1 MRRGFLKPNPSQ
13 LNGNTHRASR
23 SSQADKSSMITTQA
37 VDKTLLKSAP
47 LATIPV
53 PHGPVI
59 PANDYVDSKTLMDW
73 HTDEANAGPDGMYTY
88 RVTSLPIVPRFS
100 SDRMT
105 ACIITKGAKEGIL
118 ALPGFPSPYSA
129 ISLVRE
135 GPATGAGLGLFATTA
150 RQPGDCIISERPL
163 LILPRSMMVPELE
176 PGVPN
181 VQTQMVQGAITK
193 MRLDDRARFLA
204 LKNCKSGSDVLT
216 GILDTNAMQIGP
228 LPGYPVDH
236 VAICATTS
244 RINHR

>member
-1 MRRGFLKPNPSQ
+1 MKKGDTYN
-13 LNGNTHRASR
+13 ASR
-23 SSQADKSSMITTQA
+23 SSQADKSSMITIQA
-37 VDKTLLKSAP
+37 VDKTFLKSAP

-59 PANDYVDSKTLMDW
+59 TVNDYVYSETRRDW
-73 HTDEANAGPDGMYTY
+73 HTKAGPDGMHSY
-88 RVTSLPIVPRFS
+88 RVTSLPVVPRFS

-105 ACIITKGAKEGIL
+105 ACIITKGAEESIL

-163 LILPRSMMVPELE
+163 LIQPRMMMVPQLK
-176 PGVPN
+176 PGVPG
-181 VQTQMVQGAITK
+181 VLTQMVQGAISQ

-204 LKNCKSGSDVLT
+204 LKNCKSGSDVLI
-216 GILDTNAMQIGP
+216 GILDTNAFQIGP

-236 VAICATTS
+236 VAICARAS